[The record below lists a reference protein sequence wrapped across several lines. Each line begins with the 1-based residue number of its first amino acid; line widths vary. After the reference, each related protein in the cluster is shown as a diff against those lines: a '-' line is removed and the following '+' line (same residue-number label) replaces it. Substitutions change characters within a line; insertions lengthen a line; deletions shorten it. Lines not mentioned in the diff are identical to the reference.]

1 MNVIR
6 IYPRFGIRNLL
17 PSDTLWGNLLFAIK
31 RLYGGKYFDDIL
43 KKFLDGKPPFLISSS
58 FPFEFSDGSFSY
70 YFPIPFLGM
79 VKDEL
84 GDENKFISTPNDM
97 IKFKKFKKIKF
108 VEKTTF
114 EKIISSE
121 VSFEDLFIEFRKQK
135 SPNDNS
141 GLKFIEL
148 PSKTYT
154 LHNTIDRWYTKT
166 VESQEGG
173 ALFWEEEY
181 IFASQNIGLF
191 FLVEGDV
198 ELLKPALRFLADIG
212 IGGNNTI
219 GKGKFSFEIENFEF
233 QKLSKESN
241 SKILLSLYSPNQNDI
256 KTIKELGSNLWY
268 ELKIRRGFSGVD
280 FDITPQQKNAVTV
293 FGEGSVF
300 ATKENLIGR
309 LIKTGEI
316 NSDYIIYNY
325 YYGFFIPS
333 FFKVIK

>member
-31 RLYGGKYFDDIL
+31 RLYGGKYFDDLL

-58 FPFEFSDGSFSY
+58 FPFEFNDGLFNY

-79 VKDEL
+79 FKAGLDDES
-84 GDENKFISTPNDM
+84 KFISTPEDM

-108 VEKTTF
+108 VEKSTF

-121 VSFEDLFIEFRKQK
+121 ISLEDLFIEFRERINQNNNK
-135 SPNDNS
+135 
-141 GLKFIEL
+141 GLKLIEL

-154 LHNTIDRWYTKT
+154 LHNTIDRWYAKT
-166 VESQEGG
+166 VESKEGG

-181 IFASQNIGLF
+181 IFASQNFGLF

-198 ELLKPALRFLADIG
+198 ELLKPALRFLSDVG

-233 QKLSKESN
+233 QKLSNEPN
-241 SKILLSLYSPNQNDI
+241 SKILLSLYSPDQNEI
-256 KTIKELGSNLWY
+256 NTIKKIGSNLWY
-268 ELKIRRGFSGVD
+268 ELKTRQGFSGVD
-280 FDITPQQKNAVTV
+280 FDIKPQQKNAVTV

-300 ATKENLIGR
+300 ATNDNLIGR